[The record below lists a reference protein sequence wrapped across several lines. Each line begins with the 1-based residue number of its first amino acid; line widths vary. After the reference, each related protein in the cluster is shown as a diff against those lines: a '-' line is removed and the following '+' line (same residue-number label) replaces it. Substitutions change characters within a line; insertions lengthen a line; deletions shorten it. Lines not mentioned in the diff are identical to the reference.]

1 MEEEKLKAWEKR
13 LGKNSTFFKNRHL
26 CYNYYNTWCLT
37 TKTYEQGVSLTNFL
51 KHTSPHKNMTNFFL
65 WVAAGATH
73 LTLSVWVS
81 PAVATIISSLTLATM
96 AAKHT
101 DDVLRTSGYQCKTF
115 RMYYDKFEHLQQ
127 VAHTSKYNLAAF
139 DEEALKLSKELEC
152 YLTSITF
159 VSPDQDDYETT

>member
-1 MEEEKLKAWEKR
+1 
-13 LGKNSTFFKNRHL
+13 
-26 CYNYYNTWCLT
+26 
-37 TKTYEQGVSLTNFL
+37 
-51 KHTSPHKNMTNFFL
+51 MTNFFL

-159 VSPDQDDYETT
+159 VSPDQDDYETTCEVNKKQFLQRDIERTNAICEAIAYTLPNHHTDDHRLKTLPPSMDQTLPQATL